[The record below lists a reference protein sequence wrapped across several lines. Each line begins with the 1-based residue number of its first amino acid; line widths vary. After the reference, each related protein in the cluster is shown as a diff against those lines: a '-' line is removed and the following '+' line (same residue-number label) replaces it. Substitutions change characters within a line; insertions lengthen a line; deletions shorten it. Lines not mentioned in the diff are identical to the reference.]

1 MDSPNSQQTPGQKAS
16 AQPTGAKK
24 LTPSAIAHYL
34 DQYVVGQDEAKKT
47 LSVAVYSH
55 YRKIGKQRLA
65 GGEYIKSNI
74 LLIGPTGTGKT
85 LLCETL
91 SHIARVPFVTAN
103 ASSLAQSKYV
113 NEEIEALML
122 RLLDKA
128 DGDVAKAQHGIVFID
143 EIDKLKSNQGEERG
157 TSGERVQ
164 HALLKIMEGAAV
176 RLGSTQTPGIVQ
188 TMDTTNILF
197 ICAGAFVG
205 IENITAASHAYGFIS
220 VDDSDNQKILDRLNS
235 RINPTDLFDFGLIP
249 EFAGRLPIIANLHN
263 LSKEQLVK
271 IMLEPRNSL
280 YNQFREILRDEG
292 VELEIQKAVFQ
303 QIAEMAFEYKV
314 GARSLRGIFEEML
327 TPVLYQ
333 VPDQPGI
340 RKVVIKSLFEE
351 ASLLAG
357 S

>member
-1 MDSPNSQQTPGQKAS
+1 
-16 AQPTGAKK
+16 
-24 LTPSAIAHYL
+24 
-34 DQYVVGQDEAKKT
+34 V
-47 LSVAVYSH
+47 
-55 YRKIGKQRLA
+55 
-65 GGEYIKSNI
+65 
-74 LLIGPTGTGKT
+74 
-85 LLCETL
+85 
-91 SHIARVPFVTAN
+91 RVPFVTAN
-103 ASSLAQSKYV
+103 ATSLAQSKYV

-128 DGDVAKAQHGIVFID
+128 EGDIAKAQRGIVFID
-143 EIDKLKSNQGEERG
+143 EIDKLKANEGEQRG

-176 RLGSTQTPGIVQ
+176 RLGSTQTI
-188 TMDTTNILF
+188 DTTNILF

-220 VDDSDNQKILDRLNS
+220 VDNSDSQKILDRLNS
-235 RINPTDLFDFGLIP
+235 RIKPTDLFDFGLIP

-271 IMLEPRNSL
+271 IMVEPRNSI

-292 VELEIQKAVFQ
+292 VELEIELEVFR

-327 TPVLYQ
+327 TPVLFQ

-351 ASLLAG
+351 ASLIAA

>member
-1 MDSPNSQQTPGQKAS
+1 MDSPNRQQTPNQS
-16 AQPTGAKK
+16 TSAKK
-24 LTPSAIAHYL
+24 LTPSVITHYL
-34 DQYVVGQDEAKKT
+34 NQYVVGQDEAKKT

-55 YRKIGKQRLA
+55 YRKIGKLNLVK
-65 GGEYIKSNI
+65 GENVKSNI

-91 SHIARVPFVTAN
+91 SRIVRVPFVTAT
-103 ASSLAQSKYV
+103 ATSLAQSKYV

-128 DGDVAKAQHGIVFID
+128 EGDVGKAQRGIVFID
-143 EIDKLKSNQGEERG
+143 EIDKLKSNEGEQRG

-164 HALLKIMEGAAV
+164 HALLKIMEGAMV
-176 RLGSTQTPGIVQ
+176 RLSSTQSL
-188 TMDTTNILF
+188 DTNNILF

-205 IENITAASHAYGFIS
+205 LESITTTNHAYGFIS
-220 VDDSDNQKILDRLNS
+220 IEDSDSQNILARLNS
-235 RINPTDLFDFGLIP
+235 RVKPTDLFDFGLIP
-249 EFAGRLPIIANLHN
+249 EFAGRLPIIAKLQD

-271 IMLEPRNSL
+271 IMVEPRNSI

-292 VELEIQKAVFQ
+292 VELNIELEVFR

-333 VPDQPGI
+333 VPDQADI

-351 ASLLAG
+351 ASLIREPG
-357 S
+357 